1 MPKKVLVGFASLSD
15 ENDHKAEAIHTSLN
29 PKIKELA
36 EKGFKEIT
44 IVSDSPT
51 SQYRNGKN
59 AYLTKQWAE
68 HYKIRIC
75 WIFTEAGHG
84 KSAADGIGGNI
95 KNLAQDKQNMDTDC
109 VIQNVEDV
117 KNKIETKMDLIV
129 HTKQHIDEVRDLMP
143 NKIGVLKGATLIHE
157 LLFEPNGQI
166 KMNKMPN
173 EALYKPVTV
182 KVGNLI
188 NRRRRVHL
196 NQAFIVNETIDELEL
211 EGEEAT
217 VTVEEETEAEEI
229 RSRLRLRRRL
239 VKDIQDEIDQEDY
252 SDEYY
257 DSEDDC

>member
-1 MPKKVLVGFASLSD
+1 
-15 ENDHKAEAIHTSLN
+15 
-29 PKIKELA
+29 
-36 EKGFKEIT
+36 
-44 IVSDSPT
+44 
-51 SQYRNGKN
+51 
-59 AYLTKQWAE
+59 
-68 HYKIRIC
+68 
-75 WIFTEAGHG
+75 
-84 KSAADGIGGNI
+84 
-95 KNLAQDKQNMDTDC
+95 
-109 VIQNVEDV
+109 
-117 KNKIETKMDLIV
+117 
-129 HTKQHIDEVRDLMP
+129 
-143 NKIGVLKGATLIHE
+143 
-157 LLFEPNGQI
+157 
-166 KMNKMPN
+166 MPN

-188 NRRRRVHL
+188 NRRRVHL